1 MKIFAGFFKF
11 IWGSFNFIRKL
22 VMGVLSIIIL
32 LAFVLAWS
40 LNSGGSSVSK
50 NHENKPNLLYLQLG
64 ANLKDERKPED
75 FKGLLQQLDNN
86 MPSEDSSLFD
96 LLYAV
101 KKATN
106 DDDIK
111 AIVLD
116 LNDLK
121 GASVSMIDELGASL
135 ELFKQAGKK
144 IYAFSQNFNSK
155 NYLLASYADEILY
168 SGGDF
173 NIFDFAQTHLFFTDT
188 LKELGVKTHIFRV
201 GTYKAAVEPFM
212 NTELSEAARENYS
225 KLLNQEYASFKAI
238 LLKNRQ
244 LDLDKINEDFMV
256 DNVYKVD
263 ADPSEELKKLNFV
276 DQIMPDFAISQYFK
290 NLYGSDENS
299 IEDYDLASNSYDLS
313 DYLATLT
320 NRYSS
325 EVNDIL
331 VVNVEGEIDG
341 GESDEKKAG
350 ASTIVDQIL
359 QAKKSDKNRGI
370 ILRINSP
377 GGGVIASDEI
387 YQALLDYKTT
397 GRKVV
402 ASMGDLAASGGYW
415 VAMAADKIIATPN
428 TLTGSIG
435 VFGMLFNL
443 SGTADLVNLHVDKVT
458 INQLGE
464 DSNLL
469 PLNPLQQKLNQK
481 AVEQTYRKFISIVA
495 KNRAMTLAQVDN
507 LAQGKVYNG
516 LDGFNYKLVDE
527 LGDFDSAVDSMAQ
540 LLKVPTSE
548 LNIKWLSPKTSVLQ
562 SLITQIS
569 SEKMKIVYSLFFAN
583 SDLNLK
589 SIFKKT
595 SAEIIGVKYNDP
607 KNQYSICE
615 ICN

>member
-64 ANLKDERKPED
+64 TNLKDERKPED

-101 KKATN
+101 KKASN

-589 SIFKKT
+589 SILKKT

>member
-64 ANLKDERKPED
+64 DNLKDERKPED

-101 KKATN
+101 KKASN

-589 SIFKKT
+589 SILKKT